1 MLVCTPRRTAAR
13 IIPIAILLATILS
26 ANLSAK
32 RKDDRLVL
40 TNGDSLTGEIKKLE
54 RGELFFK
61 GDYMLSSMQ
70 ADWRKVRELQSRD
83 EFQVVFADGQRVT
96 GLIERK
102 PDGSFTV
109 EPQDGSG
116 MVRVTW
122 TDVVELL
129 PVETNFWRQLTGNI
143 DSGFSYTSGDSQT
156 QFSASG
162 SLGYVATNYALAL
175 SGSSSFSGQSDGS
188 NTSRN
193 VAQSLN
199 TFSLGPKW
207 YTGVI
212 LEFLNS
218 EQQDLS
224 LRTTAGAAV
233 GRWFKRTDQVSFTGL
248 AGLVYTHETYSTP
261 PDPSEPGSQIADNIE
276 GLLGLDFSFFHFK
289 TATIS
294 SRLSVYPSLT
304 TAGRV
309 RLQYAPTLNLE
320 IARNLY
326 WSFTLY
332 ENYDTKPPVNANKN
346 DFGVTN
352 SIGWKF

>member
-1 MLVCTPRRTAAR
+1 VQVCTRLRAAAR
-13 IIPIAILLATILS
+13 TIPIAIFLAATMS
-26 ANLSAK
+26 ATLSAK

-40 TNGDSLTGEIKKLE
+40 TNGDSLTGEVKKLE

-70 ADWRKVRELQSRD
+70 VDWRKVRELQSRD
-83 EFQVVFADGQRVT
+83 EFQVVFANGHRLT
-96 GLIERK
+96 GLIERR
-102 PDGSFTV
+102 PDGSFAV
-109 EPQDGSG
+109 ELQDGSAIE
-116 MVRVTW
+116 VTW

-129 PVETNFWRQLTGNI
+129 PVEANFWRQLTGNI

-162 SLGYVATNYALAL
+162 SLGYVATTYALAL

-193 VAQSLN
+193 VVQSLN
-199 TFSLGPKW
+199 AFSLGPKW
-207 YTGVI
+207 YTAGI

-224 LRTTAGAAV
+224 LRTTAGAAL
-233 GRWFKRTDQVSFTGL
+233 GRWFRRTDQINLTGL

-261 PDPSEPGSQIADNIE
+261 PDPSEPGSQITDNIE
-276 GLLGLDFSFFHFK
+276 GMLAFDFSFFHFK
-289 TATIS
+289 TATIT

-304 TAGRV
+304 TRGRV

-332 ENYDTKPPVNANKN
+332 ENYDSKPPVNANKN

>member
-1 MLVCTPRRTAAR
+1 MCTPLRAAAR
-13 IIPIAILLATILS
+13 VIPIAILLATALS

-83 EFQVVFADGQRVT
+83 EFQVVFANGQRVT

-109 EPQDGSG
+109 EPQDGSDTI
-116 MVRVTW
+116 RVTW

-143 DSGFSYTSGDSQT
+143 DSGFSYTSGDNQT

-162 SLGYVATNYALAL
+162 SLGYVATTYSLGL

-193 VAQSLN
+193 VVQSLN
-199 TFSLGPKW
+199 TFSLGTKW
-207 YTGVI
+207 YTAGV

-224 LRTTAGAAV
+224 LRTTAGAAL
-233 GRWFKRTDQVSFTGL
+233 GRWFKRTDQFSFTGL
-248 AGLVYTHETYSTP
+248 AGLVYTHETYSAP

-289 TATIS
+289 TATIT
-294 SRLSVYPSLT
+294 SRLSVYPSLST
-304 TAGRV
+304 GGRV
-309 RLQYAPTLNLE
+309 RFQYAPTLNLE

-332 ENYDTKPPVNANKN
+332 ENYDSKPPVNANKN